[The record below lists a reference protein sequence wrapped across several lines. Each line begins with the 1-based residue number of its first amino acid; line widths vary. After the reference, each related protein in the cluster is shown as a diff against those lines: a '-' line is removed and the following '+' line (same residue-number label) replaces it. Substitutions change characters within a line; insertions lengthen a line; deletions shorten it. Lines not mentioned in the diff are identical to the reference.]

1 MAIKVDRPADF
12 GGNGIVV
19 YVAKSPEEVDRC
31 REGLTEAGIPVELP
45 EAAIKVLF
53 AAGRAQIPVRVNP
66 EFFKEAQKIIDEIY
80 PPPVL
85 ELPPDDD
92 ELAAAA
98 SAGKASSA
106 PGALGDPDGDDRRGP
121 VLAGA
126 QLEVARQQG
135 TDTRVNVEEQ
145 VPKVLGLAAVSFIL
159 PGLGLLTGAWAT
171 YSAWWCMDRLK
182 TGSME
187 RGNAKLAFGLGIAAM
202 VSQPFSCLA
211 IAWKLGAF
219 A

>member
-31 REGLTEAGIPVELP
+31 RAGLTEAGIPVELP
-45 EAAIKVLF
+45 EAAIEALF
-53 AAGRAQIPVRVNP
+53 AAGRTQIPVRVNP
-66 EFFKEAQKIIDEIY
+66 EFFKEAQKIMDELY

-92 ELAAAA
+92 ERAA
-98 SAGKASSA
+98 SAAKASTA
-106 PGALGDPDGDDRRGP
+106 PGAIGDPDGDDRRGP

-135 TDTRVNVEEQ
+135 TDTRVNVEEK
-145 VPKVLGLAAVSFIL
+145 VPTAIGLAAASFIL

-182 TGSME
+182 TGSLE
-187 RGNAKLAFGLGIAAM
+187 RGNAKLAFGMGIAAM
-202 VSQPFSCLA
+202 VSQPISCFA
-211 IAWKLGAF
+211 IAWKLGVF